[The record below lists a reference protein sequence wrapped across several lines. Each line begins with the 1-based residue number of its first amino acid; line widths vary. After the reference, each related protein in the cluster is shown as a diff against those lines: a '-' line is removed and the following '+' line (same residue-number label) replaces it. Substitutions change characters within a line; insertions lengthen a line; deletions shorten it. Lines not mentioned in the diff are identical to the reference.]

1 MDGLRSA
8 EWAGGSNDA
17 LILQYGNLVRC
28 IAHQLVRRMPR
39 SIEVEDLVQSGM
51 IGLLEAARRYDDIK
65 GFSFVSFATPRIRGA
80 MLDAHRL
87 SDWSPRSLRRRQR
100 AIKRAS
106 TEIEM
111 KTGARRLVRRL
122 RRADR
127 WSVRP
132 VGAAR
137 TRAAVPHHRSGDRQI
152 VRVGAP
158 GILVVLRRR
167 IPDAGNRGETRSQ

>member
-111 KTGARRLVRRL
+111 KTGAGQPRRPP
-122 RRADR
+122 
-127 WSVRP
+127 S
-132 VGAAR
+132 
-137 TRAAVPHHRSGDRQI
+137 
-152 VRVGAP
+152 
-158 GILVVLRRR
+158 RRR
-167 IPDAGNRGETRSQ
+167 SAYRSTVTFAPREICSWPRS